1 MNSNQKEE
9 FRYIFAGMA
18 LQGMLASGKRDEDKM
33 KDIATDAVLYAS
45 YLIDELE
52 AAFPTKK

>member
-9 FRYIFAGMA
+9 FRFIFAGMA

-33 KDIATDAVLYAS
+33 KDVAIDAVLYAS

-52 AAFPTKK
+52 ATFPIKK